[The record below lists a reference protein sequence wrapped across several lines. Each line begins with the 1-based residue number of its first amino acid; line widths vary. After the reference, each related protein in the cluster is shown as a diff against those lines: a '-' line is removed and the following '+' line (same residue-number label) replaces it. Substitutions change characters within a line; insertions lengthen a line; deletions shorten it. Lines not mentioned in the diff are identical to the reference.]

1 MSEIPGLDGTLGVR
15 HLEAGPDKVVAQ
27 FTIDERH
34 LQPFGI
40 PHGGIYCAVHES
52 TASVAG
58 QYWLGTKG
66 VVVGTNNSTDFLRQA
81 KVGDT
86 VTVTAT
92 PIHRGRSQQL
102 WHLDSTDQDGRL
114 VAQGQVRLAN
124 LDREVPAELISQFTG
139 AYEASRADQ

>member
-1 MSEIPGLDGTLGVR
+1 MDPRVAD
-15 HLEAGPDKVVAQ
+15 AGRAWN
-27 FTIDERH
+27 ERH

-52 TASVAG
+52 TASSAAYMWITSQG
-58 QYWLGTKG
+58 EDK
-66 VVVGTNNSTDFLRQA
+66 VVVGTNNVCDFLRQA

-86 VTVTAT
+86 ITVTTT

-102 WHLDSTDQDGRL
+102 WRVESTDEDGRL

-124 LDREVPAELISQFTG
+124 IDRRS
-139 AYEASRADQ
+139 

>member
-1 MSEIPGLDGTLGVR
+1 MSELPGLDGVLGVER
-15 HLEAGPDKVVAQ
+15 VEEGPDRVVVQ
-27 FTIDERH
+27 FTIAEQH

-52 TASVAG
+52 TASLAG
-58 QYWLGTKG
+58 YLWLEEKG
-66 VVVGTNNSTDFLRQA
+66 VVVGTNNVCDFLRQA

-86 VTVTAT
+86 ITVTAT

-102 WHLDSTDQDGRL
+102 WRTESTDQDGRL

-124 LDREVPAELISQFTG
+124 LDRPA
-139 AYEASRADQ
+139 

>member
-1 MSEIPGLDGTLGVR
+1 MTEIPGLDGMLGVE
-15 HLEAGPDKVVAQ
+15 HIEASADEVVVR
-27 FTIDERH
+27 FTIGAQH

-58 QYWLGTKG
+58 QIWLGDKG
-66 VVVGTNNSTDFLRQA
+66 IVVGTNNFTDFLRQA

-86 VTVTAT
+86 ITTRAT

-102 WHLDSTDQDGRL
+102 WHLDSVNQDGRL
-114 VAQGQVRLAN
+114 IAQGQVRLAN
-124 LDREVPAELISQFTG
+124 LDQKISPEMLAQFTG
-139 AYEASRADQ
+139 AVEA